1 MCAVTTEC
9 EYCHGLWTVE
19 NKYDQQ
25 KHLGRENR
33 NVGLELIQLNMGNL
47 STVENIIHL
56 VHVVAL
62 AYRGTSRFTML
73 VKTFSSYYIRL
84 SEINSVCFIGTF

>member
-9 EYCHGLWTVE
+9 GYCHGLWTVE

-25 KHLGRENR
+25 KHLGWENR
-33 NVGLELIQLNMGNL
+33 NVGLELIQLNTGNL
-47 STVENIIHL
+47 STVENIIHF

-62 AYRGTSRFTML
+62 A
-73 VKTFSSYYIRL
+73 
-84 SEINSVCFIGTF
+84 